1 MALHYTPDLASDI
14 RCDNSLLNR
23 QIGSRKYS
31 RRQQA
36 LSHPNPESCPDMKWS
51 IEQDTRLRG

>member
-23 QIGSRKYS
+23 QIDSRKDRWRY
-31 RRQQA
+31 QA
-36 LSHPNPESCPDMKWS
+36 V
-51 IEQDTRLRG
+51 R